1 MSDHKQEPA
10 SISQQPDA
18 ENKKGAELSEEALE
32 KVTGG
37 GANASAGGQKAE
49 YLKVTMQNVLISSY

>member
-1 MSDHKQEPA
+1 MSDHKQEPT

-18 ENKKGAELSEEALE
+18 ENKKKSTELSEQELE

-37 GANASAGGQKAE
+37 GDFSVT
-49 YLKVTMQNVLISSY
+49 KVSDKSSPTFFQN

>member
-1 MSDHKQEPA
+1 MSDHKQEPT

-18 ENKKGAELSEEALE
+18 ENKKKSTELDEEALE

-37 GANASAGGQKAE
+37 APSVSEITVTKVSDKSSAN
-49 YLKVTMQNVLISSY
+49 

>member
-1 MSDHKQEPA
+1 MSDQKQEPT

-18 ENKKGAELSEEALE
+18 EDKKKSTELSEQELE

-37 GANASAGGQKAE
+37 QSELTITKYTDAASPKL
-49 YLKVTMQNVLISSY
+49 Y

>member
-18 ENKKGAELSEEALE
+18 ENKKKSGELSEEALE

-37 GANASAGGQKAE
+37 GIS
-49 YLKVTMQNVLISSY
+49 VTKPIDSSTPKLYQN

>member
-1 MSDHKQEPA
+1 MSDHKQEPT

-18 ENKKGAELSEEALE
+18 ENKKKSTELSDEELE

-37 GANASAGGQKAE
+37 LSP
-49 YLKVTMQNVLISSY
+49 ISIPKEIDQSSTTFF